1 MSESAAVEIQ
11 IQQIKKLSRK
21 REKSALTGGKSRN
34 AKNAAAP
41 PSVLTAGKS
50 HNAKSAAAAP
60 FALTAGSSRD
70 ARIVSEPVSTAGSS
84 RDARIVASLVQ
95 CPKRMASAVA
105 EPYHV
110 KQLKRQTEA
119 HYPKMISLHRIDLNL
134 TMA

>member
-1 MSESAAVEIQ
+1 MVDPNLCRVRLIMSESATVEIQ
-11 IQQIKKLSRK
+11 IQQIKKISRK

-34 AKNAAAP
+34 AKNAAAA
-41 PSVLTAGKS
+41 PS
-50 HNAKSAAAAP
+50 
-60 FALTAGSSRD
+60 AL
-70 ARIVSEPVSTAGSS
+70 TAGSS

-95 CPKRMASAVA
+95 CPKKMASAVA

-134 TMA
+134 SMA